1 MFTGFI
7 KETGI
12 VEQVNPVESGV
23 QLMIKISP
31 QFAPEIQVDSYISV
45 DGRAL
50 KVLHKGKSTDF
61 SLLKLYASRI
71 NDLTNYLPQRR
82 VNLERAIRLGEEIP
96 GAFFYGVSSGQVKV
110 ISIEKSS
117 SFTSMIKVSFEDS
130 LSKYLSIND
139 QVCLDGVSL
148 QIRNIKADLLDFEL
162 YPNTMSVTNLGER
175 KLGDLLSLEID
186 PFTAKIARIFAKMH

>member
-1 MFTGFI
+1 MFNGFI

-12 VEQVNPVESGV
+12 VEQVKPVESGT
-23 QLMIKISP
+23 QLIIKISP
-31 QFAPEIQVDSYISV
+31 QFALEIQVDSYIAV
-45 DGRAL
+45 DGRIL
-50 KVLHKGKSTDF
+50 KVLDKENNTCF

-71 NDLTNYLPQRR
+71 NDLTNYLPQRK

-96 GAFFYGVSSGQVKV
+96 GAFFYGVPSGQVKV
-110 ISIEKSS
+110 MSIEKLSP
-117 SFTSMIKVSFEDS
+117 FTSMIKVSFKNS

-148 QIRNIKADLLDFEL
+148 QIRNIEADLLDFEL
-162 YPNTMSVTNLGER
+162 YSNTLSVTNLGER

-186 PFTAKIARIFAKMH
+186 PFTVKIAQILATIH